1 MKVYE
6 YVIVYFD
13 GKNTTTTTCRSALI
27 LEYIE
32 KIMKQYDNEISIYIQ
47 PKAEEVAKVEKQKY
61 YKSKYVLASKKYKQG
76 KIDKKEFEDDIK
88 KLKEL
93 KKECITRLEYE
104 EKYKNYQ
111 NKKNTNN
118 IPPYNVSD

>member
-1 MKVYE
+1 MNVNE

-13 GKNTTTTTCRSALI
+13 GHDTTTTTCRTSML

-32 KIMKQYDNEISIYIQ
+32 KIIKQYDNQISIYIQ
-47 PKAEEVAKVEKQKY
+47 PRAENVAKVEKQKY

-76 KIDKKEFEDDIK
+76 KIDKVEYEEDIK

-93 KKECITRLEYE
+93 KKECITKLEYE

-118 IPPYNVSD
+118 IPQYNVSD